1 MPQPETAKDY
11 YSILGA
17 EQDALPGEIERLYK
31 RLAVRHHPDRGGDEE
46 AMKTINEAYGV
57 LRNDDARRA
66 YDAQRLPPRAGA
78 TFVAPASAPGAKAD
92 AISGRIVGAVLCV
105 VVGLALLLLVRFQY
119 MWFLWP
125 LAILAAFV
133 VLLGVL
139 MAHAALVFAREGFAP
154 THPAR
159 RYVWAQETAF
169 WSAVGGGI
177 YGLYLLI
184 SAI

>member
-1 MPQPETAKDY
+1 MRQPETGKDY

-17 EQDALPGEIERLYK
+17 EEDASPGEIERLYK

-46 AMKTINEAYGV
+46 AMKSINEAYRV
-57 LRNDDARRA
+57 LRHDDARRA
-66 YDAQRLPPRAGA
+66 YDDGRRPPSM
-78 TFVAPASAPGAKAD
+78 TFVAPSVSPGAKAD
-92 AISGRIVGAVLCV
+92 AVSGRIVGAVLCV
-105 VVGLALLLLVRFQY
+105 VVGLALLLLVSFQY

-125 LAILAAFV
+125 LAILAGFV
-133 VLLGVL
+133 TLLGVL
-139 MAHAALVFAREGFAP
+139 MAHAALVFAREGCAP

-177 YGLYLLI
+177 YGIYLLI